1 MLSFFRLRRGRG
13 PADLAIGM
21 TGVRLGERLLQA
33 GPGDPAVFAALA
45 GKVGL
50 TGRACAAVAVPRDG
64 EALEAAAVHEGV
76 LIEVAVAPPG
86 SWPFEDD
93 GFDLAI
99 VDGNMLMRTPAEGQD
114 AWLAAVL
121 RAVRGGGRV
130 LAVERTPRTLL
141 QRLGFESSLPS
152 SPADHPLV
160 AMLTRAGFGPVRL
173 LAAREGLTFVEAFRP
188 RQPSPSVV

>member
-1 MLSFFRLRRGRG
+1 MSFFRFRRGRG

-50 TGRACAAVAVPRDG
+50 TGRACAVVAAAPHG
-64 EALEAAAVHEGV
+64 AALEAAAAREGV
-76 LIEVAVAPPG
+76 LIEVAVASPG
-86 SWPFEDD
+86 AWPVEDD

-99 VDGNMLMRTPAEGQD
+99 VDGNLLLGLAAEDQE
-114 AWLAAVL
+114 AWLAAVR

-130 LAVERTPRTLL
+130 LTIGRTPRSLM
-141 QRLGFESSLPS
+141 QRLGFEPASSRPQ
-152 SPADHPLV
+152 AEHPFV
-160 AMLTRAGFGPVRL
+160 AMLARAGFGPVRF

-188 RQPSPSVV
+188 R